1 MRSLALISCFL
12 IGSAVFGQVPA
23 QDWRFAH
30 PGATLVGG
38 FRIKAV
44 LDSPLVNKLV
54 SEATAKEPSVPV
66 IVGMLHATLG
76 GVSEV
81 HFSVRDMGKGKDP
94 DVLALV
100 TGQVDE
106 AALTSVAVK
115 GKANI
120 RRIDANTLLVGE
132 GQSLE
137 DAVARLSKPATG
149 LQARAL
155 DRSKA
160 LGNDDLWIAGAL
172 PEIPGMSTP
181 MLDSLRGLAL
191 GISLQ
196 SDLNI
201 ELALDMDA
209 AKTAEDLVSL
219 VRVSQKQ
226 QPGLGAAL
234 QSDVDGSTA
243 RFRMTLPEDQ
253 VIQAFRQGIDQG
265 AGGPS
270 PLAGLL
276 RTSLGSNA
284 LPTFK
289 STTPAPAG
297 PPKPKQGT
305 IKIYGLDEGTREIQT
320 QPRQ

>member
-1 MRSLALISCFL
+1 MRSLALISSFL
-12 IGSAVFGQVPA
+12 IGSAVFAQAPVTPVQT

-38 FRIKAV
+38 FRLKAV
-44 LDSPLVNKLV
+44 LNSPLMSTLIT
-54 SEATAKEPSVPV
+54 EATTKDPSTGMM
-66 IVGMLHATLG
+66 VGLVRSAVG
-76 GVSEV
+76 GVTEV
-81 HFSVRDMGKGKDP
+81 RFSVRDMGKGKDP
-94 DVLALV
+94 DVLALI
-100 TGQVDE
+100 TGQLDE
-106 AALTSVAVK
+106 SMVAAVAK
-115 GKANI
+115 DKAGVH
-120 RRIDANTLLVGE
+120 RIDANTLLVGE

-137 DAVARLSKPATG
+137 DAVARMGKPATG

-160 LGNDDLWIAGAL
+160 LADHDLWIAGTL
-172 PEIPGMSTP
+172 PEIPNMSIP
-181 MLDSLRGLAL
+181 MLDTLRGLAL

-196 SDLNI
+196 SDLRI
-201 ELALDMDA
+201 EVALDMET

-219 VRVSQKQ
+219 VRLSQKQ

-234 QSDVDGSTA
+234 QSEVDGSTA
-243 RFRMTLPEDQ
+243 RFRFEMPGDQ
-253 VIQAFRQGIDQG
+253 LIQAFKQGMDQG
-265 AGGPS
+265 GGAQS

-276 RTSLGSNA
+276 GQS

-289 STTPAPAG
+289 STTPAPAAQ
-297 PPKPKQGT
+297 PKPKQGT